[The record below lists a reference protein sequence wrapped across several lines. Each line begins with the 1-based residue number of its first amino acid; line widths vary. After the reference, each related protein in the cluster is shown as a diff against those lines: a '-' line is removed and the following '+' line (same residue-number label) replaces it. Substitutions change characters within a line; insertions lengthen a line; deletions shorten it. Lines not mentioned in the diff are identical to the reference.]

1 MKMQN
6 HLTTTLLATA
16 RRALLPVIAAFALF
30 AAMPAAQ
37 ADQQATNAQMD
48 NALSWQAARGTG
60 GADAYAQG
68 SRRDRAEVRHHG
80 YRYR

>member
-1 MKMQN
+1 MKSQ
-6 HLTTTLLATA
+6 LTTTLRATV
-16 RRALLPVIAAFALF
+16 RRALLPAIAALALF

-48 NALSWQAARGTG
+48 NALSWQAARGTSD
-60 GADAYAQG
+60 ADAYAQG
-68 SRRDRAEVRHHG
+68 SRRDRADVRHHG